1 MTERKPPESDENETG
16 TLTPFTGEIIAFA
29 TVLCWTVG
37 SQFFEAAGKR
47 VGSLTINLVRLV
59 LAAVFLCLT
68 LFITKGQ
75 LIPTDF
81 PLHNWAWLAVSGVI
95 GFALGDLFLFKAFV
109 EIGPRISMLVM
120 SLSAP
125 VTALIGWGFL
135 GEIYRPTQ
143 WLGIVVTLIGVA
155 LVILERNGAGS
166 TELAT
171 PRKRILK
178 KITPHGVLM
187 AFLGMLGQ
195 AIGYIFSKVGMQSG
209 GHMLDP
215 VAATYIRVIAGT
227 LGVIVIFFAL
237 GWWSRMWLSRHDLR
251 ALALTSVGA
260 FLGPYLGVVLSLA
273 ALHYTSAGVA
283 STIMA
288 LTPVTLIPFAVFIHK
303 EHVSLRALVGTL
315 VAFSGIVLLIS

>member
-1 MTERKPPESDENETG
+1 M
-16 TLTPFTGEIIAFA
+16 TPFTGEIIAFL

-47 VGSLTINLVRLV
+47 VGSLTVNLVRLV
-59 LAAVFLCLT
+59 LAAVFLCAT
-68 LFITKGQ
+68 LLISQGQ
-75 LIPTDF
+75 PIPWDF
-81 PLHNWAWLAVSGVI
+81 PLRNWGWLALSGLI
-95 GFALGDLFLFKAFV
+95 GFALGDMFLFKAFV

-135 GEIYRPTQ
+135 GEVYKPVQ
-143 WLGIVVTLIGVA
+143 WLGILVTIIGVA
-155 LVILERNGAGS
+155 MVILERNGSPPTGAV
-166 TELAT
+166 TVNNRVA
-171 PRKRILK
+171 K
-178 KITPHGVLM
+178 KITVHGVVM

-195 AIGYIFSKVGMQSG
+195 AIGYILSKVGMLSG
-209 GHMLDP
+209 GEMLDP
-215 VAATYIRVIAGT
+215 VAATTIRVLAGI
-227 LGVIVIFFAL
+227 LGVIVIFFIL
-237 GWWSRMWLSRHDLR
+237 GWWPKMWNSRHDGK
-251 ALALTSVGA
+251 AWAYTTVGA

-288 LTPVTLIPFAVFIHK
+288 LTPVMLIPFAVFIHK
-303 EHVSLRALVGTL
+303 EHVSLRALVGTI

>member
-1 MTERKPPESDENETG
+1 MTPY
-16 TLTPFTGEIIAFA
+16 TGEIIAFL

-47 VGSLTINLVRLV
+47 VGSVTENLVRLV
-59 LAAVFLCLT
+59 LAAIFLCAT
-68 LFITKGQ
+68 LLISKGQ
-75 LIPTDF
+75 LIPLDF
-81 PLHNWAWLAVSGVI
+81 PLRNWGWLALSGVI
-95 GFALGDLFLFKAFV
+95 GFALGDMFLFKAFV
-109 EIGPRISMLVM
+109 EIGPRVSMLVM

-135 GEIYRPTQ
+135 GEIYRPIQ
-143 WLGIVVTLIGVA
+143 WLGIVVTLSGVA
-155 LVILERNGAGS
+155 MVILERNGAVS
-166 TELAT
+166 TEVAT

-178 KITPHGVLM
+178 KITPHGILM

-195 AIGYIFSKVGMQSG
+195 AIGFILSKVGMQSG

-227 LGVIVIFFAL
+227 LGVIAIFFIL
-237 GWWSRMWLSRHDLR
+237 GWWPKLWQSRHDLR
-251 ALALTSVGA
+251 AFAFTSVGA

-288 LTPVTLIPFAVFIHK
+288 LTPVMLIPFAVFIHK
-303 EHVSLRALVGTL
+303 EHVSLRALTGTV

>member
-1 MTERKPPESDENETG
+1 M
-16 TLTPFTGEIIAFA
+16 

-47 VGSLTINLVRLV
+47 VGSVTVNLVRLV

-68 LFITKGQ
+68 LLITKGQ
-75 LIPTDF
+75 LIPLDF
-81 PLHNWAWLAVSGVI
+81 PLRNWGWLALSGVI
-95 GFALGDLFLFKAFV
+95 GFALGDMFLFKAFV

-143 WLGIVVTLIGVA
+143 WLGIAVTLCGVA
-155 LVILERNGAGS
+155 MVILERNGNGS
-166 TELAT
+166 TKTTA
-171 PRKRILK
+171 PKNRILK
-178 KITPHGVLM
+178 QITPHGVLM

-195 AIGYIFSKVGMQSG
+195 AIGYILSKVGMQTG
-209 GHMLDP
+209 EGMLDP

-227 LGVIVIFFAL
+227 LGMIVIFIIL
-237 GWWSRMWLSRHDLR
+237 GWWTKMWSSRHDGK
-251 ALALTSVGA
+251 AWAYTTAGA

-303 EHVSLRALVGTL
+303 EHVSLRALVGTV

>member
-1 MTERKPPESDENETG
+1 LSH
-16 TLTPFTGEIIAFA
+16 FTGEIIAFL

-47 VGSLTINLVRLV
+47 VGSVTVNLVRLV

-68 LFITKGQ
+68 LLVTKGQ
-75 LIPTDF
+75 LVPLDF
-81 PLHNWAWLAVSGVI
+81 PLRNWGWLALSGVI
-95 GFALGDLFLFKAFV
+95 GFALGDMFLFKAFV
-109 EIGPRISMLVM
+109 EIGPRVSMLVM

-135 GEIYRPTQ
+135 GELYRPTQ
-143 WLGIVVTLIGVA
+143 WLGIVVTLTGVA
-155 LVILERNGAGS
+155 MVILERNGNGS
-166 TELAT
+166 TEAT
-171 PRKRILK
+171 TPKNRILK
-178 KITPHGVLM
+178 KITPHGILM

-195 AIGYIFSKVGMQSG
+195 AIGYILSKVGMISG
-209 GHMLDP
+209 GEMLDP

-227 LGVIVIFFAL
+227 LGVIVIFFIL
-237 GWWSRMWLSRHDLR
+237 GWWPKMWNSRHDGK
-251 ALALTSVGA
+251 AWAYTTVGA

-288 LTPVTLIPFAVFIHK
+288 LTPVMLIPFAVFIHK
-303 EHVSLRALVGTL
+303 EHVSIRALVGTV

>member
-1 MTERKPPESDENETG
+1 MTH
-16 TLTPFTGEIIAFA
+16 FTGEIIAFL

-47 VGSLTINLVRLV
+47 VGSITINLVRLV

-68 LFITKGQ
+68 LLITKGQ
-75 LIPTDF
+75 LIPLDF
-81 PLHNWAWLAVSGVI
+81 PLRNWGWLAVSGIV
-95 GFALGDLFLFKAFV
+95 GFTLGDMFLFKAFV

-125 VTALIGWGFL
+125 VTALIGWGLL
-135 GEIYRPTQ
+135 GEAYKPTQ
-143 WLGIVVTLIGVA
+143 WMGILVTVGGVA
-155 LVILERNGAGS
+155 MVILERNGTGPAG
-166 TELAT
+166 AAA
-171 PRKRILK
+171 PKNRIAK
-178 KITPHGVLM
+178 EITLHGVLM

-195 AIGYIFSKVGMQSG
+195 AVGYILSKVGMLSG
-209 GHMLDP
+209 GEMLDP

-227 LGVIVIFFAL
+227 LGVIVIFFIL
-237 GWWSRMWLSRHDLR
+237 GWWSKMWSSRHDRR
-251 ALALTSVGA
+251 ALAYTTVGA

-303 EHVSLRALVGTL
+303 EHVSAQALVGTI

>member
-1 MTERKPPESDENETG
+1 LAPY
-16 TLTPFTGEIIAFA
+16 TGEIIAFL

-47 VGSLTINLVRLV
+47 VGSVTVNLVRLA

-68 LFITKGQ
+68 LLITKGQ
-75 LIPTDF
+75 LIPLDF
-81 PLHNWAWLAVSGVI
+81 PLRNWGWLALSGVI
-95 GFALGDLFLFKAFV
+95 GFALGDMFLFKAFV
-109 EIGPRISMLVM
+109 EIGPRISMLIM

-135 GEIYRPTQ
+135 GETYRSMQ
-143 WLGIVVTLIGVA
+143 WLGIVVTLSGVA
-155 LVILERNGAGS
+155 MVILERNGNGS
-166 TELAT
+166 TATAT
-171 PRKRILK
+171 PRNRILK

-195 AIGYIFSKVGMQSG
+195 AIGYILSKVGMLSG

-227 LGVIVIFFAL
+227 LGVIVIFFML
-237 GWWSRMWLSRHDLR
+237 GWWPKMWQSRHDLR
-251 ALALTSVGA
+251 AFAFTSVGA

-303 EHVSLRALVGTL
+303 EHVSLRALAGTV
-315 VAFSGIVLLIS
+315 VAFSGIVLLIM

>member
-1 MTERKPPESDENETG
+1 MSH
-16 TLTPFTGEIIAFA
+16 FTGEIIAFL

-47 VGSLTINLVRLV
+47 VGSVTVNLVRLA

-68 LFITKGQ
+68 LLITKGQ
-75 LIPTDF
+75 LIPLDF
-81 PLHNWAWLAVSGVI
+81 PLRNWGWLALSGVI
-95 GFALGDLFLFKAFV
+95 GFALGDMFLFKAFV

-143 WLGIVVTLIGVA
+143 WLGIVVTLSGVA
-155 LVILERNGAGS
+155 MVILERNGNGS
-166 TELAT
+166 TATAT
-171 PRKRILK
+171 PRNRILK

-195 AIGYIFSKVGMQSG
+195 AIGYILSKVGMQTSG
-209 GHMLDP
+209 GMLDP
-215 VAATYIRVIAGT
+215 VASTYIRVIAGT
-227 LGVIVIFFAL
+227 LGVIVIFFIL
-237 GWWSRMWLSRHDLR
+237 GWWPKMWQSRHDLK
-251 ALALTSVGA
+251 AFAFTSVGA

-273 ALHYTSAGVA
+273 ALHSTSAGVA

-315 VAFSGIVLLIS
+315 VAFSGIVLLIA